1 MILGTTVR
9 CYIAL
14 ASLVANIIV
23 AAVLSLVLNVVWS
36 DRHRDV
42 TVASDYA

>member
-1 MILGTTVR
+1 VVN
-9 CYIAL
+9 
-14 ASLVANIIV
+14 LVV
-23 AAVLSLVLNVVWS
+23 ATVLSLVFNLVRS

>member
-1 MILGTTVR
+1 V
-9 CYIAL
+9 
-14 ASLVANIIV
+14 VNIV
-23 AAVLSLVLNVVWS
+23 VGVVLSVVFNLVRS